1 MAAKKMHKN
10 VCVLLAKEG
19 HARTNGSH
27 THARLSGKVTF
38 PQPNAKVHKIFL
50 HTRSRSGDIP
60 SVFPNWNWSRS
71 SSSSKVLRMGSDIP
85 TRKRICEEQGLRGQI
100 VYTSHKHFLASHR
113 CLFASV

>member
-50 HTRSRSGDIP
+50 HTRSRSEDIP